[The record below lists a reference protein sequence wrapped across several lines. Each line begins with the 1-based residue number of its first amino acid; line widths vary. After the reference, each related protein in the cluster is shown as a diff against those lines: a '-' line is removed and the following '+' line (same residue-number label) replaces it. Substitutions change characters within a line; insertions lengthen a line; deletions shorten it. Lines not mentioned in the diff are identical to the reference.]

1 MWARA
6 HPGQPHLPLLPS
18 LLGYSFC
25 LETSLLS
32 RVGEQVCQLPGCG
45 FPWTCPL
52 LALQNQPPWG
62 EGTSGPL
69 LPPLLTVL
77 KPEVSSPEVSSNT
90 PWKAGRGP
98 DLGQSC
104 QDVFLVS
111 EGGGL
116 PPGPPLLLSV
126 QGTGTY
132 LGFPC
137 IITTVQRKTSRQGF
151 FVVKKGRN
159 ILTPEF
165 SRMSLNSLSEQ
176 GSRERH
182 SVGVGR
188 TGPGPACCHVAVGL
202 GVLLSAHGG

>member
-90 PWKAGRGP
+90 PWKAGSLARMSFLSLKVVASPQVLRCCSLSKGQRLTSGSPAPSPLSKERQAGRG
-98 DLGQSC
+98 S
-104 QDVFLVS
+104 
-111 EGGGL
+111 
-116 PPGPPLLLSV
+116 LLSRRE
-126 QGTGTY
+126 GT
-132 LGFPC
+132 F
-137 IITTVQRKTSRQGF
+137 
-151 FVVKKGRN
+151 
-159 ILTPEF
+159 
-165 SRMSLNSLSEQ
+165 
-176 GSRERH
+176 
-182 SVGVGR
+182 
-188 TGPGPACCHVAVGL
+188 
-202 GVLLSAHGG
+202 LLQNFLECP